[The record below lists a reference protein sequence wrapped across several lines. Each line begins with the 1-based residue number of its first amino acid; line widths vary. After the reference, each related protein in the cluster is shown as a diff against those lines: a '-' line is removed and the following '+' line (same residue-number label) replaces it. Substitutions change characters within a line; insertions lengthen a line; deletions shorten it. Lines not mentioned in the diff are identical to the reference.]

1 MLFQVRIRIWPG
13 RPAGRSNSRATRCP
27 EPAVVNCHAAL
38 QKAASDDSIGDLL
51 RYLTA
56 SIVVTVWVARTLH
69 TQGRIFLVTS
79 FHGNGRLADAV
90 NDLLVVG
97 FYLINFGYVA
107 LALKYG
113 AKPSNLHES
122 IEFLATKIGLV
133 MVILGAMHSFNLVM
147 FTRISTH
154 RPHRSLLGESPFRK
168 AADDF

>member
-1 MLFQVRIRIWPG
+1 MILSSTYFV
-13 RPAGRSNSRATRCP
+13 
-27 EPAVVNCHAAL
+27 
-38 QKAASDDSIGDLL
+38 
-51 RYLTA
+51 YLTV

-79 FHGNGRLADAV
+79 FHGDERIADAV

-113 AKPSNLHES
+113 IKPTSLHES

-133 MVILGAMHSFNLVM
+133 LVILGAMHCFNLMV
-147 FTRISTH
+147 FTRISTL
-154 RPHRSLLGESPFRK
+154 RPHRAHQGESPFR
-168 AADDF
+168 ATGVDFLN